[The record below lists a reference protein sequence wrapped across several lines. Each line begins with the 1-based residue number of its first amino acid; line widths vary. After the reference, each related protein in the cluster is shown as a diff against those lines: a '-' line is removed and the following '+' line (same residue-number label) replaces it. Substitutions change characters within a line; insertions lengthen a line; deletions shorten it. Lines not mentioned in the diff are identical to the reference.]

1 MKESNIYEDRSVA
14 QRTAIFGIF
23 ILLALF
29 IAIFFTTNWL
39 TETLPKWHLAA
50 LTSLRLFAIWLIIT
64 SILRSI
70 SSLRKGI
77 HGSWLLLAGTLTTGV
92 SLVFYWIF
100 LFALREIRLEKVD
113 AYNSFSWER
122 IAFFTG
128 IGLLVSMLTL
138 INLRIK
144 NRTLGNLLEVL
155 LIGGV
160 ITAIVYLGR

>member
-1 MKESNIYEDRSVA
+1 MNNTANFEDRSIT
-14 QRTAIFGIF
+14 QRTSIFGII

-29 IAIFFTTNWL
+29 IGIFFSTNWL
-39 TETLPKWHLAA
+39 VELLPKWHLAA
-50 LTSLRLFAIWLIIT
+50 LTGLRLFAIWLIIT

-77 HGSWLLLAGTLTTGV
+77 HGSWLLLAGMLTTGI
-92 SLVFYWIF
+92 SLVFYWMF

-122 IAFFTG
+122 IVFFTG
-128 IGLLVSMLTL
+128 IGLLVSVLTL

-144 NRTLGNLLEVL
+144 NRTLGNLLEVI

-160 ITAIVYLGR
+160 IAGIVYLGR